1 MNPRALHGGETSCAA
16 PTDYEDHD
24 RRRTQTKKCT
34 KSMGTTLDFEDISE
48 ESMRLRWRINQLE
61 KEKLDLMSKH
71 NQQLRGLQLE
81 VARLRSSLEQGEAQ
95 RTGLEFQL
103 TVAKRDAERA
113 TKLSEDK
120 RKLQEE
126 LQQKIHELQKV
137 VEITRQARDDHQHVL
152 QQELGER
159 DALIQSCTSKNQQLH
174 QLLLEQHDAL
184 EEAERRMTEVQKE
197 REKEAEITRQQAN
210 DLKYLSE
217 LEERSRSEKE
227 ASIQKVKTL
236 ESNLEAAHA
245 SHLELK
251 LNFEVMQ
258 MRVRDLEAALAV
270 ECSNQKE
277 AQCNLELLRAQF
289 MELERVYKSE
299 KERADVAE
307 NALELLQKRC
317 EQCMSDLNAALE
329 REKKITADVTH
340 SLETERKQHRNSQQ
354 LLKEA
359 VNKQSECEEWFMN
372 CMRKIRKSLEQH
384 NIAGKVGSK
393 EEKHAGS
400 WSYSSEILK
409 MLNLTLCAFKSRQ
422 EVTEKQVRDLLFA
435 SEKLDEENK
444 RLHQLTADQKVLIEE
459 CQQEISAQRHEGS
472 RWLGLYQS
480 LQVELEKER
489 KQREEE
495 KQQWETKRKTEQE
508 EREKDLERRE
518 KESQETLTHVQEMK
532 DHHQRES
539 EERLSF
545 LNRLYQRLLAGCPVL
560 RQPQV
565 IGSTFTWNEL
575 CNAIN
580 EHVELLTS
588 DLLKANTKIACLQSA
603 CRRKSVCVKELQN
616 RQQILSSHLA
626 ESQRRR
632 DEAWSS
638 KHTLAV
644 TELQKELEHYRSQ
657 CDSLNNHIASQTSDL
672 TQAQDLLSKSRRE
685 SDSFLLACALFTGTL
700 THTLLRLQ
708 TLCKQKSY
716 LMCRLEERER
726 LAQEVRKLASALEEE
741 EEEEDR
747 PKRAARL
754 RQWRRVVLVVLA
766 VKRWCGVTQMTPVVF
781 RLKRGIHPSLHV
793 FVGSEFDC
801 ATQKRGDV
809 GVHWLR
815 SKRLASSIPSSVADL
830 QRALAQSDSSSEDI
844 MSAAHSGL
852 SRLLDHLFCQ
862 SESDVE
868 YKNSLNDVLSLQ
880 RSIKPPCQT
889 LVSSLQQH
897 FLLFSQR
904 LHSAEVERRSLRLEV
919 ANLKKADKREVAAQ
933 QFHSVSE
940 ELHQALGREQEAQ
953 ALIKVQSEQLQSL
966 RHQVSAQSAQQHNDQ
981 NMLKA
986 TTKSLSK
993 VQQQVSKKERSL
1005 RILAKHLSAVHKE
1018 RRKLEER
1025 LRHTEDELKEAAK
1038 CKACLISYMKAAE
1051 ESYKEVKDSFDRH
1064 CHSQS
1069 VKPHPATS
1077 LRAPLEPADSVRGA
1091 PEIIACQSL
1100 LASVTQLYQTFSC
1113 RIDWLQEELSTHQ
1126 SHVTALRSNLRET
1139 CILPQPV
1146 LKKRHFHEGK
1156 LLDDRSE
1163 AS

>member
-1 MNPRALHGGETSCAA
+1 MSHPGPLIMTNEQRTARSKIINDMNQVGLNGGETSGAA
-16 PTDYEDHD
+16 PIDYEDHE
-24 RRRTQTKKCT
+24 RRRTQTKKST
-34 KSMGTTLDFEDISE
+34 KSMGTTLDDEDVSK

-95 RTGLEFQL
+95 RTELEFQL
-103 TVAKRDAERA
+103 TVTKRDVERA
-113 TKLSEDK
+113 VKLGEDK
-120 RKLQEE
+120 QKLQERVEE

-137 VEITRQARDDHQHVL
+137 MEITRQAREEDQHAL
-152 QQELGER
+152 QQELEER
-159 DALIQSCTSKNQQLH
+159 DRLIQTCTSKNQHLH
-174 QLLLEQHDAL
+174 QLLQEQNDTL
-184 EEAERRMTEVQKE
+184 DEAERRMAEVQKE
-197 REKEAEITRQQAN
+197 REKEAEANRQQAN

-217 LEERSRSEKE
+217 LEERSRIEKE
-227 ASIQKVKTL
+227 ASLQKVKTL
-236 ESNLEAAHA
+236 ESNMEAAHA
-245 SHLELK
+245 SHLEWK

-258 MRVRDLEAALAV
+258 MRVRDLEAVLAV
-270 ECSNQKE
+270 ERSNQKE

-289 MELERVYKSE
+289 MELERIYSSE
-299 KERADVAE
+299 KERANMAE
-307 NALELLQKRC
+307 NALELLQKQH

-329 REKKITADVTH
+329 MEKKIGADIMQN
-340 SLETERKQHRNSQQ
+340 LETERKQHWNTQQ

-359 VNKQSECEEWFMN
+359 VNKQSECEELFMN
-372 CMRKIRKSLEQH
+372 FMRKIGKSLEKH
-384 NIAGKVGSK
+384 SFDGKAASVEAKKDGN
-393 EEKHAGS
+393 
-400 WSYSSEILK
+400 WSYSSEVLKIL
-409 MLNLTLCAFKSRQ
+409 NRTLCAFKSRQ
-422 EVTEKQVRDLLFA
+422 EVTEKQVQDLLFA

-444 RLHQLTADQKVLIEE
+444 RLHQLTSDQKGRIAE
-459 CQQEISAQRHEGS
+459 CQREISAQYQESS
-472 RWLGLYQS
+472 RWLSLYQS

-495 KQQWETKRKTEQE
+495 KQEWEKKRNMEQR
-508 EREKDLERRE
+508 EREKDQERRE

-532 DHHQRES
+532 DHYLRES
-539 EERLSF
+539 KERLSS
-545 LNRLYQRLLAGCPVL
+545 LNCLYQRLLGGCAVL

-565 IGSTFTWNEL
+565 IGSTLTWNEQ
-575 CNAIN
+575 CDSIN
-580 EHVELLTS
+580 EHIDQLTS
-588 DLLKANTKIACLQSA
+588 DLQKANTKVAFLQSA
-603 CRRKSVCVKELQN
+603 CRKKSVCVKELQN
-616 RQQILSSHLA
+616 RQQSLLSRLE

-657 CDSLNNHIASQTSDL
+657 CDSLNHHIASQTSDL

-685 SDSFLLACALFTGTL
+685 SDSFLLACALFTGML

-741 EEEEDR
+741 EEDR
-747 PKRAARL
+747 GPKRALRL
-754 RQWRRVVLVVLA
+754 RQWRRVVFVVLA
-766 VKRWCGVTQMTPVVF
+766 VKRWCGITQMTPVIF
-781 RLKRGIHPSLHV
+781 RLKRRIHPSLYV
-793 FVGSEFDC
+793 CIGSQFDC
-801 ATQKRGDV
+801 AEQKKGDV
-809 GVHWLR
+809 GVQWLQ
-815 SKRLASSIPSSVADL
+815 SKRLATSILSSVADL
-830 QRALAQSDSSSEDI
+830 QTTLSQKDSSTEDI

-862 SESDVE
+862 SESNVE
-868 YKNSLNDVLSLQ
+868 YKNSHNNVLSLQ
-880 RSIKPPCQT
+880 HCIKPPSQT

-919 ANLKKADKREVAAQ
+919 ANLKKADKREVAVQ
-933 QFHSVSE
+933 RFHSVCE

-966 RHQVSAQSAQQHNDQ
+966 RNQVSAQSAQRHNDQ

-993 VQQQVSKKERSL
+993 VQQQVCKKERSL

-1018 RRKLEER
+1018 RRELQER
-1025 LRHTEDELKEAAK
+1025 LRQTEDELKEAAK
-1038 CKACLISYMKAAE
+1038 CKACLISYLKAAE
-1051 ESYKEVKDSFDRH
+1051 ESYKEVKDSFDRR

-1069 VKPHPATS
+1069 AYSRPATT
-1077 LRAPLEPADSVRGA
+1077 LGAPLEPAESVRGT
-1091 PEIIACQSL
+1091 PEIMACQSL

-1113 RIDWLQEELSTHQ
+1113 RIDWLQEELSAHQ
-1126 SHVTALRSNLRET
+1126 SHVTALRSTLRET
-1139 CILPQPV
+1139 
-1146 LKKRHFHEGK
+1146 
-1156 LLDDRSE
+1156 
-1163 AS
+1163 